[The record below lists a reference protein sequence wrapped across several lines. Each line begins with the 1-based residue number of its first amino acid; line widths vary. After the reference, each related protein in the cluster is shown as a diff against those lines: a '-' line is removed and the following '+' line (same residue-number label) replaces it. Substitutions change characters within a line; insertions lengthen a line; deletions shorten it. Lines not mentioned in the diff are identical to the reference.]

1 MLQGGLL
8 RKWIQMLG
16 LKWVTVY
23 ALMSAPHP
31 EPALSTRPVITAFSL
46 DLTSLAAAS
55 VPSSLSI
62 IFPASSF
69 PSNAHLGVLCDPA
82 QGLCNCADGTL
93 LREMLD
99 RPELEAYSVIVLDE
113 AHERSLN
120 TDVLFGVLK
129 ALVKSRCA
137 ASNSALLQPC
147 ACVLT
152 SADGASTN
160 TWHYT

>member
-55 VPSSLSI
+55 LPSSLSI
-62 IFPASSF
+62 IFSASSF
-69 PSNAHLGVLCDPA
+69 VSNAHVGCRATQLKGCVIA
-82 QGLCNCADGTL
+82 QMA
-93 LREMLD
+93 
-99 RPELEAYSVIVLDE
+99 P
-113 AHERSLN
+113 
-120 TDVLFGVLK
+120 F
-129 ALVKSRCA
+129 
-137 ASNSALLQPC
+137 
-147 ACVLT
+147 
-152 SADGASTN
+152 
-160 TWHYT
+160 